1 MTRRS
6 FRYMAVALGVVA
18 LLGMSLVH
26 FWILLLRLKAT
37 KKTRAVSPGKSTKAD
52 NMPSARCTQPT
63 ENQRPTLS
71 FQAEP
76 DGQELSEFG
85 ALHLHFSVYSRAARL
100 IERS

>member
-6 FRYMAVALGVVA
+6 FRYMAIALGVVA

-26 FWILLLRLKAT
+26 FDSFAAAQSNKE
-37 KKTRAVSPGKSTKAD
+37 TRAVSPGKSTKAD
-52 NMPSARCTQPT
+52 MPSARRAQPT
-63 ENQRPTLS
+63 EEPKTDS
-71 FQAEP
+71 AAFAEP

-85 ALHLHFSVYSRAARL
+85 ALHLHFSLYSRAARL